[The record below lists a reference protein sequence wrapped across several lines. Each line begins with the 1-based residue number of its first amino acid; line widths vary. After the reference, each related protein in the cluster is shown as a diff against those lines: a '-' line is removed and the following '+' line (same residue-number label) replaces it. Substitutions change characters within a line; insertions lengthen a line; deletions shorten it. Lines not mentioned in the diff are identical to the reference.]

1 MLNALTVDVEDYFH
15 VEAFAQHIPYHAW
28 DSYEPRVERNVFRIL
43 ELFARY
49 GVTATFFVL
58 GWVAEKFPNLGKEI
72 ASAGHEIGCHSYA
85 HRRLHLM
92 TSAEFRKDLRLAA
105 TLIGDQVGK
114 PIRCF
119 RAPSF
124 SIVRET
130 MWAFEILAEEGFFID
145 SSVFPVRHDF
155 YGIPDANR
163 FPHRE
168 HALSNKP
175 VFEFPPS
182 TIRVG
187 NRNYG
192 VAGGGYLRLMSYG
205 MTHWAIRRINEVEG
219 HAALVYFHPWEIDP
233 AQPVIR
239 SGFRSTVRHYTNLFT
254 MEGKIER
261 LLQEFKFTSLTKSS
275 MQYQDAMAAVSAERV
290 TSPEHRQAAA
300 AAAAADKSTSNR

>member
-1 MLNALTVDVEDYFH
+1 MLNALTVDVEDYFQ
-15 VEAFAQHIPYHAW
+15 VEAFAHHIPFHAW
-28 DSYEPRVERNVFRIL
+28 DSYEPRVERNVFHIL
-43 ELFARY
+43 ELFAKN

-58 GWVAEKFPNLGKEI
+58 GWVAEKFPRLGKEI

-85 HRRLHLM
+85 HRRLHHM
-92 TSAEFRKDLRLAA
+92 TSEEFRADLRLAA
-105 TLIGDQVGK
+105 SLVCDQVGQ

-130 MWAFEILAEEGFFID
+130 MWAFEILGEEGFLID
-145 SSVFPVRHDF
+145 SSIFPVRHDF

-168 HALSNKP
+168 QARTNKS

-239 SGFRSTVRHYTNLFT
+239 SGFRSTIRHYTNLFT
-254 MEGKIER
+254 TEGKIER
-261 LLQEFKFTSLTKSS
+261 LLQEFKFTTLTKAS
-275 MQYQDAMAAVSAERV
+275 MQYQDDLTAVSQRV
-290 TSPEHRQAAA
+290 TLPEHRQAAA
-300 AAAAADKSTSNR
+300 AAGDNSTFRR